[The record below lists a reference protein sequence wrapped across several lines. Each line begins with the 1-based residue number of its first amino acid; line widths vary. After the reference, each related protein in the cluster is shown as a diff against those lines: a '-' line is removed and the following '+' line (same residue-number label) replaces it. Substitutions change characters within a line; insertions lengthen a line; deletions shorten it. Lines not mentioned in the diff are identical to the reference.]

1 MPAGYYGLVK
11 LMNGEEILT
20 RVVEDDGEYLLFEDP
35 VIMYRSI
42 SPNGMTWIQCS
53 HWLLFNKT
61 NIITVHKSKVIAIAD
76 DLHENIISNYER
88 FLKEGYTEMSSQNE
102 DIAEQRKRTKQLV
115 EALGVG
121 DANTTY
127 H

>member
-88 FLKEGYTEMSSQNE
+88 FLKEGYTEMDAQNE
-102 DIAEQRKRTKQLV
+102 DIAEQRKRTERMV

>member
-102 DIAEQRKRTKQLV
+102 DIAEQRKRTKQMV

-121 DANTTY
+121 DANTTN

>member
-102 DIAEQRKRTKQLV
+102 DIAEQRKRTKQMV

>member
-42 SPNGMTWIQCS
+42 YQM
-53 HWLLFNKT
+53 
-61 NIITVHKSKVIAIAD
+61 
-76 DLHENIISNYER
+76 E
-88 FLKEGYTEMSSQNE
+88 
-102 DIAEQRKRTKQLV
+102 
-115 EALGVG
+115 
-121 DANTTY
+121 
-127 H
+127 

>member
-1 MPAGYYGLVK
+1 
-11 LMNGEEILT
+11 
-20 RVVEDDGEYLLFEDP
+20 
-35 VIMYRSI
+35 
-42 SPNGMTWIQCS
+42 MTWIQCS

-102 DIAEQRKRTKQLV
+102 DIAEQRKRTKQMV

>member
-11 LMNGEEILT
+11 LMNGEELLT

-61 NIITVHKSKVIAIAD
+61 NLITVHKSKVIAIAD

-88 FLKEGYTEMSSQNE
+88 W
-102 DIAEQRKRTKQLV
+102 
-115 EALGVG
+115 
-121 DANTTY
+121 

>member
-61 NIITVHKSKVIAIAD
+61 NLITVHKSKVIAIAD
-76 DLHENIISNYER
+76 DLHENIINNYER
-88 FLKEGYTEMSSQNE
+88 FLKEGYTEMEAQNE
-102 DIAEQRKRTKQLV
+102 DIAEQRKRTKRMV